1 MLNPAIHCQTLNEQL
16 RDRNKFVMDAFRLY
30 VQMFS
35 LVAGGAAFIAIRPE
49 RPPTSFAGLA
59 DVLAVLIFI
68 ITITLILEN
77 SRSWTE
83 YRQRLS
89 ELAGKTRG
97 AKLVIP
103 EPKPLHARRADIVMM
118 SAMAISL
125 VLFLLFNPLGSLP
138 KVIASWVC

>member
-1 MLNPAIHCQTLNEQL
+1 
-16 RDRNKFVMDAFRLY
+16 
-30 VQMFS
+30 
-35 LVAGGAAFIAIRPE
+35 
-49 RPPTSFAGLA
+49 LA
-59 DVLAVLIFI
+59 DVLAALIFI